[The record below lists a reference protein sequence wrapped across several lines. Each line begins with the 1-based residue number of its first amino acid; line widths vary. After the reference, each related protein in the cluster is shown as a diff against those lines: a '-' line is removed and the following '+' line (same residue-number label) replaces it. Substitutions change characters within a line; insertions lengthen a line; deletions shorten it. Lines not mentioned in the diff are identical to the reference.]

1 MANPTHDFAAG
12 QNARAAN
19 NEPPITG
26 APRWA
31 KVFGPVALAVIV
43 AFIVLKFT
51 VFGGM

>member
-1 MANPTHDFAAG
+1 MANPARDPAAG
-12 QNARAAN
+12 QHLGAAGD
-19 NEPPITG
+19 EPPITG

-31 KVFGPVALAVIV
+31 KVFGTVAFVVIV